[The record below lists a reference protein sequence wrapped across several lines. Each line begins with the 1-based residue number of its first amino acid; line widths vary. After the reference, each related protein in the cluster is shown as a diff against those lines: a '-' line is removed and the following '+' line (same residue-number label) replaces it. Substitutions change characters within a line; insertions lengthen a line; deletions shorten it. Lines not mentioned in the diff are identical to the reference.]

1 MLSTKIFL
9 FLKSVKYA
17 TKMQRLMAP
26 LEKYL
31 KEGVLTEEFVL
42 DNIPKMMN
50 VLRDSN
56 VALRWLMLHS
66 SGLSPSELSPHDSDE
81 NQIFRKNS

>member
-1 MLSTKIFL
+1 
-9 FLKSVKYA
+9 
-17 TKMQRLMAP
+17 MQKLMTP
-26 LEKYL
+26 LDKYL

-66 SGLSPSELSPHDSDE
+66 SGLSPSELSALLDLNRFLKRTMNHLSKFLMNCQSVGE
-81 NQIFRKNS
+81 C

>member
-1 MLSTKIFL
+1 MNITCIICNNSLSNPFQ
-9 FLKSVKYA
+9 A
-17 TKMQRLMAP
+17 TKYSDKLDKLHAP

-50 VLRDSN
+50 VMRDSN
-56 VALRWLMLHS
+56 VTLRWLMLHTAT
-66 SGLSPSELSPHDSDE
+66 LSPSKITCQSRL
-81 NQIFRKNS
+81 K